1 MGSRVQCWTDVVIVA
16 HWIRH
21 QDTKQFRAV
30 MEIDAER
37 RWCLTGTPIQNRLE
51 DIGSLIKFIRVVP
64 FASNAIFRRYII
76 EPLLTGAP
84 NSAENLRLLLGS
96 VCLRRTK
103 RYLQLS
109 ETSFETVK
117 LDLSTEEQ
125 TLYSEILEMSERALN
140 DSICSKSKIKR
151 YNCMFTAIVHL
162 RMLCNLGTFYKTSA
176 PNSSSLGTA
185 DMDKSPTV
193 LPMENEATCEMC
205 SSDIETPDLTR
216 RISLGSYC
224 LHLLC
229 SVCLAEHEYDY
240 PQDEDGRR
248 SQCRLCD
255 GSNQPMDF
263 YPTLHYQS
271 VESGDTPPSST
282 SSMDTGHSTKLT
294 AVVKN
299 IEDNIQGSKRFYST
313 FPPPQ
318 TKSPNNPRLI
328 LFCTNDS
335 FKHCILVLDED
346 VRSSR
351 IYSHGQGNS
360 LFPDRWSSTSAPAIE
375 NNRRFSA

>member
-1 MGSRVQCWTDVVIVA
+1 MIVA

-30 MEIDAER
+30 MEIDAQR

-51 DIGSLIKFIRVVP
+51 DVGSLIKFIRVVP
-64 FASNAIFRRYII
+64 FVSNAIFRRYII

-103 RYLQLS
+103 RHLKLS
-109 ETSFETVK
+109 EAIFETVP
-117 LDLSTEEQ
+117 LNLSTEEQ
-125 TLYSEILEMSERALN
+125 ILYSEILEMSKRALD

-151 YNCMFTAIVHL
+151 YSCMFTAIIHL
-162 RMLCNLGTFYKTSA
+162 RMLCNLGTFYKTST

-185 DMDKSPTV
+185 SMDKSPTV
-193 LPMENEATCEMC
+193 LPMEDEATCEVC
-205 SSDIETPDLTR
+205 SSDVETPDLMR
-216 RISLGSYC
+216 RISLGSWC

-240 PQDEDGRR
+240 PQDEDGRK
-248 SQCRLCD
+248 SQCRLCN
-255 GSNQPMDF
+255 GSNQPMDL
-263 YPTLHYQS
+263 YPTPHYQS
-271 VESGDTPPSST
+271 VMLGDSALSEDMPPPGSA

-294 AVVKN
+294 AVLKN

-313 FPPPQ
+313 FPLRPPHH
-318 TKSPNNPRLI
+318 KKPRLI

-335 FKHCILVLDED
+335 FKHCILVLDEN

-351 IYSHGQGNS
+351 IYSHEQGNS
-360 LFPDRWSSTSAPAIE
+360 LFPNRWSSTGASPIE